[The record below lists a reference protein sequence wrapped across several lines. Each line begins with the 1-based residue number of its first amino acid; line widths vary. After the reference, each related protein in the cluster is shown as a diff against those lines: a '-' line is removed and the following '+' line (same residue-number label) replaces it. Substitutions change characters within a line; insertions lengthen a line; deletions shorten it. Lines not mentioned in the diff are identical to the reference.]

1 MIKRN
6 IRDSYPLYK
15 QIAKEPIADLKD
27 YTSLTGEYNEF
38 LVESARKGHKV
49 ALPFRLGSLEIE
61 GKKQKASISE
71 NGEIKGLAPDWQ
83 RTKQLWQNNPEA
95 AAKKQLVYHSNSHSG
110 KMRYKYLWSKKN
122 VLVANKT
129 LYSLVLTRAN
139 KRALAREIKNGK
151 EY

>member
-15 QIAKEPIADLKD
+15 EIAKESIVDLKD
-27 YTSLTGEYNEF
+27 YTSLTREYNEF
-38 LVESARKGHKV
+38 LINSVLKGHKIS
-49 ALPFRLGSLEIE
+49 LPFRLGSIEVE
-61 GKKQKASISE
+61 GKKQKAVIGE

-83 RTKQLWQNNPEA
+83 RTKELWKNNPEA

-122 VLVANKT
+122 VLVGNKT
-129 LYSLVLTRAN
+129 LYSLILTRAN
-139 KRALAREIKNGK
+139 KRALAKQIKNGK